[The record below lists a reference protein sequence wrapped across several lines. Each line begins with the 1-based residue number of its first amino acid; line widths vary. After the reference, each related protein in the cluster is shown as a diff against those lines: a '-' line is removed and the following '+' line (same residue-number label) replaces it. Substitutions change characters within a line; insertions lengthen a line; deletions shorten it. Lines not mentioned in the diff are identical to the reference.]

1 MSKTIQG
8 RRINSML
15 SSGLL
20 HSGFFALVLLM
31 KLNSPQD
38 YKKEIIEIQVGE
50 KAAVLVQS
58 TQVIEAQHAEKEL
71 GLAQQKNAAEIKPST
86 NLKSITPAE
95 KVVDTHVDTSDLD
108 SILAAPVAVASDD
121 FQDSDLN
128 EQLDQVDAQADEKL
142 TSAATA
148 FDAESD
154 KALNETESLAEAAQI
169 QQKEKLNQQAKELAS
184 IRDEK
189 TKSELAKIK
198 AAQAAEKQAR
208 MAAEES
214 EREARAAAL
223 AAQKQAAV
231 RERQEAEA
239 AAAAT
244 AAAQELANQ
253 GAASGGG
260 QERGSSEK
268 SGEVRSLAELRQAPG
283 NQHPQYDSSDRLA
296 RRSGVVIFHAY
307 IAQSGAASEFKL
319 IQSSGHRTLDLKTL
333 KAIRDWKFYP
343 GQEGWVEI
351 PFQWD
356 LKGEPR
362 AIGGTLRKI
371 SQK

>member
-1 MSKTIQG
+1 MSVASQN
-8 RRINSML
+8 RRINAMFG
-15 SSGLL
+15 SGLL
-20 HSGFFALVLLM
+20 HTGFFALVLLM

-38 YKKEIIEIQVGE
+38 FKKEIIEIQVGE
-50 KAAVLVQS
+50 NTAALVQPS
-58 TQVIEAQHAEKEL
+58 QDLSALPDLEIEKAKSEVQEK
-71 GLAQQKNAAEIKPST
+71 GTEIKPVA
-86 NLKSITPAE
+86 KSKVSIQ
-95 KVVDTHVDTSDLD
+95 KVVDTQVDTSDLD
-108 SILAAPVAVASDD
+108 SALAAPVAVAADD

-128 EQLDQVDAQADEKL
+128 EQLDQVDAQSDEKMI
-142 TSAATA
+142 SAVAA
-148 FDAESD
+148 FDAESAD
-154 KALNETESLAEAAQI
+154 ALKETESLATAAQVE
-169 QQKEKLNQQAKELAS
+169 QKEKINQQAKELAS
-184 IRDEK
+184 IRAEK
-189 TKSELAKIK
+189 TKNELAKIK
-198 AAQAAEKQAR
+198 AAQLAEKQAR
-208 MAAEES
+208 MAAEQA

-223 AAQKQAAV
+223 AQQEQLVA
-231 RERQEAEA
+231 RERQAAEEA
-239 AAAAT
+239 AAAS
-244 AAAQELANQ
+244 AAQELKNQ
-253 GAASGGG
+253 QHASSGSHS
-260 QERGSSEK
+260 GSSEK
-268 SGEVRSLAELRQAPG
+268 SEVRSLAELRQVPG

-296 RRSGVVIFHAY
+296 RRSGIAIFHAY